1 MRWGKH
7 LKVFKQFSNKFVI
20 NKLLFHLFQNT
31 PSHRSPHAQL
41 RITGT
46 PWPTTS
52 PTREDSKGANPA
64 TWPPALGSRVAGF
77 PWR

>member
-1 MRWGKH
+1 

-31 PSHRSPHAQL
+31 PSHRGPRAQP

-52 PTREDSKGANPA
+52 PTREDSKGADPV
-64 TWPPALGSRVAGF
+64 TCPPALGSRVAGF
-77 PWR
+77 TLR